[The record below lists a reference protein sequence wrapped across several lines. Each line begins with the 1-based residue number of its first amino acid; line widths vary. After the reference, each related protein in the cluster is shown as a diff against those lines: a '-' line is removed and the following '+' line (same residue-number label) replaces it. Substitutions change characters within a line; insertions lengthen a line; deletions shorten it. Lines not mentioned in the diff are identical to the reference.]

1 MASSPNDSDP
11 NSQQGDDDPNP
22 NISPQEELDFSILF
36 DYDYSQPV
44 AEEPTPSHKIISPPT
59 GVTYPHDDVSDYGL
73 KPYPFALSSLSADHM
88 GRYGQPDSIGSK
100 CYLDPLKAAGP
111 PTLSPRI
118 EITPSYEL
126 IHSGGP
132 FSSRDTDLLVE
143 HQSSSA
149 TASPRFT
156 LPVPGF
162 ESYREPLCLSPPSS
176 GSSAS
181 FISETNFSPY
191 TSPCVSPNNGP
202 SDDLCPQFQNTHAH
216 YSPRTS
222 PIMSPQATVVE
233 DTCLGPRS
241 PSPRPNSRSSSP
253 GAKRRYSCTELY
265 GSQHPHSSPRQSRTP
280 SPQASP
286 HISLREDG
294 ATVTYTQLSTSSS
307 LMDAMN
313 NLTTDPSCGVPTKI
327 WRTTPDPS
335 PLASHKASMPCHVLQ
350 PIEYI
355 GSCEQENRRNPP
367 PDSILLVPPSWPKQ
381 LMPTIPI
388 CSIPVQS
395 LPPLEWP
402 LSSHSGSYELQI
414 EVQPKPHH
422 RAHYETEGSRGAVKA
437 PTGGHPVVQLHGY
450 VDHKP
455 LGLQIFIG
463 TADERILK
471 PHAFYQVHRITGKTV
486 TTTSFE
492 KIIGNTK
499 VLEIPLEPKNNMK
512 ATIDCAGILK
522 LRNADIELRKGET
535 DIGRKNTRVR
545 LVFRVHIPESS
556 GRIVS
561 LQVASNPIECS
572 QRSAHELP
580 MVERQDVDTCLVY
593 GGQQMILTG
602 QNFTAESKV
611 IFTEKIPDG
620 QQVWEMEA
628 TVDKD
633 KSQSNMLFVEIPEYR
648 NKHIRVPVKVNFY
661 VINGKRKKSQPQ
673 HFTYHPVPS
682 IKTEPI
688 DDYNPSLICNT
699 VHSGLR
705 TVTQPY
711 YSHHT
716 MASESPSCL
725 VATMASCQQLHSNI
739 SSPESQYPSQ
749 NPGAIIYQRSKSL
762 SPSHLGYQQSNLMG
776 TQVSIPD
783 VHRSVLVHT
792 GSPSQSSAMLHHSPA
807 NQPSSPVIH
816 CSPTANH
823 QMRCESH
830 QEFQHIM
837 CSENFTSSA
846 VRPHQPQV
854 NQAQRLSPSS
864 YPTVIQ
870 QQRTAKN
877 GPPVNDQKEVV
888 SAGVTVKQEQNL
900 DQAYLDDEAR
910 VDAPSPFAVVFLT
923 TTLWKTK
930 PRPKSSFALAWL
942 RVGELVNDKM
952 ITMRNK
958 LLDYRG
964 FLVLTYKGPHIHY
977 PELF

>member
-1 MASSPNDSDP
+1 
-11 NSQQGDDDPNP
+11 
-22 NISPQEELDFSILF
+22 
-36 DYDYSQPV
+36 
-44 AEEPTPSHKIISPPT
+44 
-59 GVTYPHDDVSDYGL
+59 
-73 KPYPFALSSLSADHM
+73 
-88 GRYGQPDSIGSK
+88 
-100 CYLDPLKAAGP
+100 
-111 PTLSPRI
+111 
-118 EITPSYEL
+118 
-126 IHSGGP
+126 
-132 FSSRDTDLLVE
+132 
-143 HQSSSA
+143 
-149 TASPRFT
+149 
-156 LPVPGF
+156 
-162 ESYREPLCLSPPSS
+162 
-176 GSSAS
+176 
-181 FISETNFSPY
+181 
-191 TSPCVSPNNGP
+191 
-202 SDDLCPQFQNTHAH
+202 
-216 YSPRTS
+216 
-222 PIMSPQATVVE
+222 MSPQATVVE

-265 GSQHPHSSPRQSRTP
+265 GSQHPNTSPRQSRTP

-286 HISLREDG
+286 HVSLREDG

-335 PLASHKASMPCHVLQ
+335 PMASHKASMPCHVLQ

-355 GSCEQENRRNPP
+355 GSCEQDNRRNPP

-381 LMPTIPI
+381 LMPAIPI

-450 VDHKP
+450 MDHKP

-561 LQVASNPIECS
+561 LQIASNPIECS

-611 IFTEKIPDG
+611 VFTEKTPDG

-648 NKHIRVPVKVNFY
+648 NKHIRAPVKVNFY

-688 DDYNPSLICNT
+688 DDYDPSLICNT

-716 MASESPSCL
+716 MVSESPSCL
-725 VATMASCQQLHSNI
+725 VATMASCQQLHSNL

-776 TQVSIPD
+776 AQVSIPD

-823 QMRCESH
+823 QLRCESH

-837 CSENFTSSA
+837 CSENFTSSG

-854 NQAQRLSPSS
+854 SQAQRLSPSS

-877 GPPVNDQKEVV
+877 GPPVSDQKEMV

-900 DQAYLDDEAR
+900 DQAYLDDVNEIIRKEFSGLPAR
-910 VDAPSPFAVVFLT
+910 SQT
-923 TTLWKTK
+923 
-930 PRPKSSFALAWL
+930 
-942 RVGELVNDKM
+942 
-952 ITMRNK
+952 
-958 LLDYRG
+958 
-964 FLVLTYKGPHIHY
+964 
-977 PELF
+977 